1 MGREKSPS
9 RSLDRRLRS
18 KNLVTLVA
26 LLVLVALFYGLAIVR
41 LKTS

>member
-1 MGREKSPS
+1 MVREKSSS